1 VGEEAVSP
9 VLKRSIVIE
18 GHKTSVSL
26 EDEFWESFKE
36 IAEERGMTVTAMI
49 GAIDDDRKHANLSS
63 AIRLFVLG
71 AYRDQLAAW
80 DRHWAMSKVSDP
92 QHWRRRAEE
101 ARTLADE
108 LTDADAKCKM
118 LKIAEDY
125 EKLSIQAVQ
134 RLRHHSSATI
144 RNWRR

>member
-1 VGEEAVSP
+1 MGEEAVSP

-36 IAEERGMTVTAMI
+36 IAEERVMTVTAMI

-80 DRHWAMSKVSDP
+80 DR
-92 QHWRRRAEE
+92 R
-101 ARTLADE
+101 
-108 LTDADAKCKM
+108 
-118 LKIAEDY
+118 
-125 EKLSIQAVQ
+125 
-134 RLRHHSSATI
+134 
-144 RNWRR
+144 